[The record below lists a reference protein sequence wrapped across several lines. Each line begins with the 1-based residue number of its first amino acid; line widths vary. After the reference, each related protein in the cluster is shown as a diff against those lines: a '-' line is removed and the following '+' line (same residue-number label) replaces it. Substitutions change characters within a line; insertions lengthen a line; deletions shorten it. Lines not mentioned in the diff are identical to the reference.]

1 MIRSTPG
8 NVKSNHIISYHY
20 HIIIISVHF
29 ISFHCIRHQ
38 NISYHCTSY
47 DFKSFHIISCHDH
60 VKLFI
65 TFHTLMN
72 YKKHISHI
80 IGSYG
85 IISNHI
91 TSHHIISHH
100 IISSHHIILSQ
111 NQAISNQNHSESH
124 QLYQTRAI

>member
-1 MIRSTPG
+1 MSNQI
-8 NVKSNHIISYHY
+8 KSY

-91 TSHHIISHH
+91 TSHHIISYHIITPYHIKPESSHFKSKSFRITSIISNQSH
-100 IISSHHIILSQ
+100 IISNHIMMSLS
-111 NQAISNQNHSESH
+111 N
-124 QLYQTRAI
+124 